1 MENKWGKGGLI
12 FTDPE
17 TQVPTNDATKALHQK
32 AREEHVKTWGSRKVD
47 VNKTRALPM
56 TIPILCRTVVKGK
69 RQNQHKHKASV
80 SKQLRSDQQLQS
92 PNIRLHFY
100 FHLCQQ
106 VHFHKIKCNS
116 WAPPMQAP
124 LIMVTGGVLED
135 KGGLPQKY
143 FTRSIF
149 ICIKVILNRNS
160 ANS

>member
-1 MENKWGKGGLI
+1 MENKWGNGGLI

-47 VNKTRALPM
+47 MNKTRALPM

-69 RQNQHKHKASV
+69 RQNQHKARV

-116 WAPPMQAP
+116 
-124 LIMVTGGVLED
+124 
-135 KGGLPQKY
+135 
-143 FTRSIF
+143 
-149 ICIKVILNRNS
+149 
-160 ANS
+160 